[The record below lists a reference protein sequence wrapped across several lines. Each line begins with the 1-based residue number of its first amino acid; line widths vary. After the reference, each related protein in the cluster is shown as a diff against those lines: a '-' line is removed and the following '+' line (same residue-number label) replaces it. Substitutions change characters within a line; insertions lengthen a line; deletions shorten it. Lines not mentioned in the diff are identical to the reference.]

1 MKILL
6 PIDGSELSLHE
17 VRFAIRLTQEGLQ
30 TSLVLVNVQEPA
42 TLYEIVTA
50 PDPKVLDEVTLA
62 AGKHAL
68 RPAQALVCQAGLECE
83 AVVVT
88 GDPVHAV
95 LEQVEAYGCDMIVT
109 GTRDLGLLRTALEGS
124 VSQALAH
131 ESPVPVLLVKPPL
144 EVLPQETTDSAD
156 IPSVEQS

>member
-6 PIDGSELSLHE
+6 PIDGSELALHE
-17 VRFAIRLTQEGLQ
+17 VRFAIRLAQEGLQ
-30 TSLVLVNVQEPA
+30 TSLVLLNVQKPA

-50 PDPKVLDEVTLA
+50 PYPKVLDEVTLA

-68 RPAQALVCQAGLECE
+68 RPAQALVRQAGLECE
-83 AVVVT
+83 AVVLI
-88 GDPVHAV
+88 GDPVHTV

-156 IPSVEQS
+156 LPTVEQS